1 MDTLQSLRCFRH
13 KGLRRLFESDDRR
26 AIPASFA
33 DKLRDM
39 LAAIDTANAVED
51 VGLFPGRRLHRL
63 KGNPA
68 VYWSVTVS
76 GNWRV
81 IFRFDEGDAF
91 DLDLVDYH

>member
-1 MDTLQSLRCFRH
+1 MAIQSFRH

-51 VGLFPGRRLHRL
+51 VGLASASAERQSRGLLERYSQRQLARDFSL
-63 KGNPA
+63 
-68 VYWSVTVS
+68 
-76 GNWRV
+76 
-81 IFRFDEGDAF
+81 
-91 DLDLVDYH
+91 

>member
-1 MDTLQSLRCFRH
+1 MAIQSFRH

-51 VGLFPGRRLHRL
+51 VGLFSGRRLHRL
-63 KGNPA
+63 KGNPS
-68 VYWSVTVS
+68 VY
-76 GNWRV
+76 
-81 IFRFDEGDAF
+81 
-91 DLDLVDYH
+91 

>member
-1 MDTLQSLRCFRH
+1 MAIQSFRH

-51 VGLFPGRRLHRL
+51 VGLFPGWRLHRL
-63 KGNPA
+63 KRQSRGLLERYSQRQLA
-68 VYWSVTVS
+68 RDFS
-76 GNWRV
+76 
-81 IFRFDEGDAF
+81 
-91 DLDLVDYH
+91 L

>member
-1 MDTLQSLRCFRH
+1 MIGALYRYMSEADPRH
-13 KGLRRLFESDDRR
+13 
-26 AIPASFA
+26 
-33 DKLRDM
+33 
-39 LAAIDTANAVED
+39 AAIDTANAVED

>member
-1 MDTLQSLRCFRH
+1 MAIQSFRH

-26 AIPASFA
+26 AIPANFA

-51 VGLFPGRRLHRL
+51 VGLFPGWRLHRL
-63 KGNPA
+63 KGNLA
-68 VYWSVTVS
+68 DDWSVTVS

-91 DLDLVDYH
+91 DLDLADYH